1 MSAIFIA
8 TGTCTMGM
16 TKTDKD
22 GNVVSHTPAQF
33 TIDDTGGSVAI
44 GELDPETM
52 KPKEPVTGIYA
63 DWDAAGYLTM
73 ALELLKPS
81 RTINIPD
88 LRAMILAA
96 IRDGTDFCTYCE
108 RQGYYCR
115 DCIIREWEEEAK
127 K

>member
-1 MSAIFIA
+1 MSAIFLA
-8 TGTCTMGM
+8 TGTCTMGR
-16 TKTDKD
+16 TQTDKE

-52 KPKEPVTGIYA
+52 KPKEPVTGIYG
-63 DWDAAGYLTM
+63 DWDAAGYLAK

-88 LRAMILAA
+88 LRSMILAA
-96 IRDGTDFCTYCE
+96 IKDGTDFCSYCE

-115 DCIIREWEEEAK
+115 DCIIREWEEEARE
-127 K
+127 

>member
-1 MSAIFIA
+1 MSAIFLV
-8 TGTCTMGM
+8 TGTATIGM
-16 TKTDKD
+16 TKTDKE
-22 GNVVSHTPAQF
+22 GNVVSRTPAQF

-52 KPKEPVTGIYA
+52 KPKEPVTGIYG
-63 DWDAAGYLTM
+63 DWDAAGYLAK

-88 LRAMILAA
+88 LRSMILAA
-96 IRDGTDFCTYCE
+96 IKDGTDFCSYCE

-115 DCIIREWEEEAK
+115 DCIIREWEEEARE
-127 K
+127 